1 MGVCGFA
8 HAPFAYFLSPFS
20 GGKPPELPIKNPAR
34 QSAGFNTLERL
45 VTYNG
50 FYQYSH

>member
-8 HAPFAYFLSPFS
+8 HTPFAYFLPFS
-20 GGKPPELPIKNPAR
+20 GGKPPELFINSRR